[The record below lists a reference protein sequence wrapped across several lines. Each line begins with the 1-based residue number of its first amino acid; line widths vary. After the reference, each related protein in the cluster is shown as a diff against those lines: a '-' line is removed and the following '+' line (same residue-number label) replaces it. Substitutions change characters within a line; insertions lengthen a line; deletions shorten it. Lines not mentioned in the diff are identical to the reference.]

1 VPQARSRAGDN
12 LSVLPKQKAPER
24 AILARIAERSMALQF
39 AKGFRQLAPISA
51 NLSRVVLLVAILLM
65 GLEAA
70 CAASLYNVAKV
81 RVDVTAKDAVVAR
94 EQGMAEAETLA
105 MRILLT
111 RLVPLSW
118 QSRLPSFSHD
128 EIEGLV
134 ASFAIHSEKTSAR
147 RYIGVVDVRFYPGAA
162 RQFLAIRSIPVV
174 ESQASPIS
182 LLPVM
187 LEGNEIA
194 KEDSADWRQAWDR
207 LDLENGVAP
216 VDLVTPRGDLDV
228 QTVKAVLAGDDDA
241 YAALRSAYG
250 YGGLAIDVGGIGDG
264 FFSIHLVGEDAAG
277 DVDAVAT
284 SEVYRTDLEATYSRA
299 AQAGLGILER
309 RWKQRLDPGFEE
321 TADAALR
328 RGSLYPDEAAAPE
341 DEALGR
347 VGAIIEFFSVRDWQ
361 QIRFGLQR
369 VEDLRDFAVV
379 SRSPHSAE
387 VVFDFDGSVDQLQ
400 ALLAQN
406 GIGLY
411 EREGTLVLRALGN

>member
-1 VPQARSRAGDN
+1 
-12 LSVLPKQKAPER
+12 
-24 AILARIAERSMALQF
+24 MALQF

-147 RYIGVVDVRFYPGAA
+147 RYIGVVDVRFYPGAV
-162 RQFLAIRSIPVV
+162 RQFLASRSIPVV

-241 YAALRSAYG
+241 YAALRLS
-250 YGGLAIDVGGIGDG
+250 L
-264 FFSIHLVGEDAAG
+264 IH
-277 DVDAVAT
+277 
-284 SEVYRTDLEATYSRA
+284 
-299 AQAGLGILER
+299 I
-309 RWKQRLDPGFEE
+309 
-321 TADAALR
+321 
-328 RGSLYPDEAAAPE
+328 
-341 DEALGR
+341 
-347 VGAIIEFFSVRDWQ
+347 
-361 QIRFGLQR
+361 
-369 VEDLRDFAVV
+369 
-379 SRSPHSAE
+379 
-387 VVFDFDGSVDQLQ
+387 
-400 ALLAQN
+400 
-406 GIGLY
+406 
-411 EREGTLVLRALGN
+411 

>member
-1 VPQARSRAGDN
+1 
-12 LSVLPKQKAPER
+12 
-24 AILARIAERSMALQF
+24 MALQF
-39 AKGFRQLAPISA
+39 AKGFNRLAPISA
-51 NLSRVVLLVAILLM
+51 NLSRVLLLGALVFVDISPA
-65 GLEAA
+65 GAT
-70 CAASLYNVAKV
+70 SLYNVAKV
-81 RVDVTAKDAVVAR
+81 RVDVTAKDAVVA
-94 EQGMAEAETLA
+94 QKKGVAEAESLA

-118 QSRLPSFSHD
+118 QSRLPSFSHG

-134 ASFAIHSEKTSAR
+134 AGVAIHSEKTSAR
-147 RYIGVVDVRFYPGAA
+147 RYIGVLDVRFYPDAV
-162 RQFLAIRSIPVV
+162 RRFLASRSIPVV

-187 LEGNEIA
+187 LKGNEIA
-194 KEDSADWRQAWDR
+194 KDDSADWRAAWDR

-250 YGGLAIDVGGIGDG
+250 YGGLVIAVGETGDRL
-264 FFSIHLVGEDAAG
+264 FRIQLVGEDAAG

-284 SEVYRTDLEATYSRA
+284 SEADRTDPETTYSRA

-309 RWKQRLDPGFEE
+309 RWKRRLDPRFEE
-321 TADAALR
+321 TADAPLR
-328 RGSLYPDEAAAPE
+328 RGSLYPDEAAPE
-341 DEALGR
+341 EEALGR
-347 VGAIIEFFSVRDWQ
+347 VGAVIEFFSVRDWQ

-369 VEDLRDFAVV
+369 IEDLRDFAVV
-379 SRSPHSAE
+379 SRSANAAD
-387 VVFDFDGSVDQLQ
+387 VVFDYDGSADQLQ

-411 EREGTLVLRALGN
+411 ERDGTLVLRALEN